1 MDDLFDRCRHIAK
14 LLETGKLG
22 EAREALI
29 LLLDAMEVEHIEK
42 DALVNHLIRISGLY
56 PQIEE
61 KTATFSDALVKSL
74 FSVNVGNEEPV
85 TLHRDQSELLKALL
99 AGKSLVVTAPTSFG
113 KSFVID
119 ALIALQNPKNAV
131 IIVPTI
137 ALADEVRRRLT
148 SKFANYYKIITTSD
162 VTLAERN
169 LIICPQERAL
179 SYKDKIKDLS
189 LFIVDEFYKISPQYE
204 DYRYVPLMKLI
215 AQFKS
220 KAKQCYFLAPNI
232 DEVRDNVFT
241 SGMPIF
247 SFELKTVYLKY
258 HPIYELL
265 KEKKLKK
272 SEYLGDLLG
281 MISGQKTLVY
291 GKSPMSLNNLAIAMI
306 PLLPP
311 ISQDSSLYYFSEW
324 FSKNYVSDSLFSRAV
339 MHGVVQHH
347 GRLHRPISQIV
358 IRLFEKESDCNLLL
372 ATSSLIEGVN
382 TSAKNVVIWDNK
394 KGTRRFD
401 TFTYKNISGRAGRM
415 FRHFVGNVYNMEKP
429 PELYKQAFLNVE
441 IPESE
446 LQSFVDD
453 NSQPYLSDDQLKA
466 IKIKENS
473 IVDKYGG
480 AFYRKVFCENILS
493 YVKNDSI
500 DKIVKTVCVLNS
512 SRQFEKLL
520 CSAPCEWQV
529 PLSIILRHLDGEF
542 TKRENRL
549 KLQAFI
555 QILSK
560 SWEKSTREI
569 LKDANNIGIGVD
581 DYFKFER
588 IVSFDVASLVSDLNV
603 IAQAYFGGRAEFDLT
618 SFISRLS
625 NAFLPPRVHD
635 LEEYGLPRMISRKIH
650 DANVINLESD
660 MTLEEVL
667 GELSKFGAHG
677 LKSRLPDLHP
687 FDEYIIDYFYE
698 GITKA

>member
-1 MDDLFDRCRHIAK
+1 MNDLFDRCRHIAE
-14 LLETGKLG
+14 LLELGKLS

-29 LLLDAMEVEHIEK
+29 LLLDAMEVKHVEK
-42 DALVNHLIRISGLY
+42 DAIVNHLIRVSGLY

-61 KTATFSDALVKSL
+61 KTATLEDAFVKSL
-74 FSVNVGNEEPV
+74 FSVDVGNKEPV

-113 KSFVID
+113 KSFIID
-119 ALIALQNPKNAV
+119 ALIALQKPKNAV

-162 VTLAERN
+162 VALAERN

-179 SYKDKIKDLS
+179 SYKDKIKDVS
-189 LFIVDEFYKISPQYE
+189 LFIVDEFYKISPRY
-204 DYRYVPLMKLI
+204 DGSRYVPLMKLI
-215 AQFKS
+215 MQLKS

-232 DEVRDNVFT
+232 DEVRDNAFT
-241 SGMPIF
+241 SGMQIF

-272 SEYLGDLLG
+272 SEYLRDLLK

-291 GKSPMSLNNLAIAMI
+291 GKSPKSLDRLAIAMM
-306 PLLPP
+306 PLLSR
-311 ISQDSSLYYFSEW
+311 ISQGSSLYYFSEW
-324 FSKNYVSDSLFSRAV
+324 FSENYVSDSQFSRAV
-339 MHGVVQHH
+339 EHGIVQHH

-358 IRLFEKESDCNLLL
+358 IRLFERECDCNLLL

-429 PELYKQAFLNVE
+429 PELYKQAFLDVE

-446 LQSFVDD
+446 LYSFVDE
-453 NSQPYLSDDQLKA
+453 NSQPYLSDEQLKA
-466 IKIKENS
+466 IKLKENS

-500 DKIVKTVCVLNS
+500 DKIVKTVNILNS
-512 SRQFEKLL
+512 LQCYEKLL
-520 CSAPCEWQV
+520 HGASSEWEI
-529 PLSIILRHLDGEF
+529 PLNIILRHLDGEF
-542 TKRENRL
+542 IKRENRR
-549 KLQAFI
+549 KLLAFI
-555 QILSK
+555 QVLSR

-569 LKDANNIGIGVD
+569 LKDANNIGIGID

-588 IVSFDVASLVSDLNV
+588 VVSFDVASLVSDLNI
-603 IAQAYFGGRAEFDLT
+603 IAQAYWGGGAGFDLT

-625 NAFLPPRVHD
+625 NAFLPPRVYD

-650 DANVINLESD
+650 DANIINFESD

-667 GELSKFGAHG
+667 GELSKFGANG
-677 LKSRLPDLHP
+677 LKSKLPDLHY

-698 GITKA
+698 GITKV